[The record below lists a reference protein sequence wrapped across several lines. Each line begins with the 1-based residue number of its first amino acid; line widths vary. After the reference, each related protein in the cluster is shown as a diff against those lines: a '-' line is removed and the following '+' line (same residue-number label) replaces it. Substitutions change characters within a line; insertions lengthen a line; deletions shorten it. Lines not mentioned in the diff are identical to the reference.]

1 MISLQFGINSMTYVN
16 LKIDIKKKKIDI
28 TGLVKQMTHRHGK
41 HFSVSEAKCVLLIIA

>member
-16 LKIDIKKKKIDI
+16 LKIDI